1 MSTLIHG
8 KARFAIGFTVLV
20 LIAYVI
26 ECVAYYSRYFDAT
39 LKFSPPGRPF
49 AIEDVLGFGFG
60 VTWVMFAI
68 AFALGV
74 AYWWK
79 IRASKTSL
87 LITVVGVFVIVSM
100 VDLALY
106 KVVERQ
112 VLAM

>member
-1 MSTLIHG
+1 MSTPIHG

-26 ECVAYYSRYFDAT
+26 ECVAYYSRYLDVT
-39 LKFSPPGRPF
+39 LEFSAPGRPF
-49 AIEDVLGFGFG
+49 AIEDVLGLGFG
-60 VTWVMFAI
+60 VTWAIFAL
-68 AFALGV
+68 AFAFGV

-79 IRASKTSL
+79 LRAGKAAL
-87 LITVVGVFVIVSM
+87 LIAVVGVFVVVSL